1 MRNARRT
8 LEKIEIMNNQAP
20 IPTTP
25 ELGLLIRAAMVN
37 QNLSLNKL
45 AEAAGV
51 GVATIANLLEQGTD
65 HAHSG
70 VHPLVLRKVAE
81 VLDLDQILLFQVAGY
96 LAAEGIE
103 HPLSPEATYLA
114 LCFDTLSTEQQ
125 RLLLDMTHSLMAS
138 SGIPRRAVRIRELL
152 TQTELLRQQHPLFR
166 QHPFGIRREMGRIIG
181 NLTHTTTRGILMSG
195 VTERIQG
202 ALQTDS
208 PPRLIT
214 AHEIEQTLRSSDVA
228 IVLNALLPRKEI
240 PTSPEKLYWLVHDS
254 QTAGRRLADLPQRYE
269 PYREAIRD
277 LWKLLESAAQD
288 LPV

>member
-1 MRNARRT
+1 MSKQKSSIAEMPTLGQFIRNAMT
-8 LEKIEIMNNQAP
+8 DQ
-20 IPTTP
+20 
-25 ELGLLIRAAMVN
+25 
-37 QNLSLNKL
+37 QLSLNKL

-51 GVATIANLLEQGTD
+51 GVSTIANLLNQGTQ

-70 VHPLVLRKVAE
+70 IHPLVLRKVAE
-81 VLDLDQILLFQVAGY
+81 VLDLDQVLLFQVAGY
-96 LAAEGIE
+96 LAAEDIE
-103 HPLSPEATYLA
+103 HPLSLEATYLA
-114 LCFDTLSTEQQ
+114 VCFDTLSTEQQ

-138 SGIPRRAVRIRELL
+138 SGIPRRGVRIRELL
-152 TQTELLRQQHPLFR
+152 TQAELLRQQHPLFR
-166 QHPFGIRREMGRIIG
+166 QYPFGIRREMGRIIG
-181 NLTHTTTRGILMSG
+181 NLTHTTTREILMSG

-208 PPRLIT
+208 PPRLIS
-214 AHEIEQTLRSSDVA
+214 AYEIEQTLRSPDVA

-277 LWKLLESAAQD
+277 LWKLLESVAQD

>member
-1 MRNARRT
+1 MSKQKSSIAEMPTLGQFIRNAMT
-8 LEKIEIMNNQAP
+8 DQ
-20 IPTTP
+20 
-25 ELGLLIRAAMVN
+25 
-37 QNLSLNKL
+37 QLSLNKL

-51 GVATIANLLEQGTD
+51 GVSTIANLLNQGTQ

-70 VHPLVLRKVAE
+70 IHPFVLRKVAE
-81 VLDLDQILLFQVAGY
+81 VLDLDQVLLFQVAGY
-96 LAAEGIE
+96 LAAEDIE
-103 HPLSPEATYLA
+103 HPLSLEATYLA
-114 LCFDTLSTEQQ
+114 VCFDTLSTEQQ

-138 SGIPRRAVRIRELL
+138 SGIPRRGVRIRELL
-152 TQTELLRQQHPLFR
+152 TQAELLRQQHPLFR
-166 QHPFGIRREMGRIIG
+166 QYPFGIRREMGRIIG
-181 NLTHTTTRGILMSG
+181 NLTHTTTREILMSG

-208 PPRLIT
+208 PPRLIS
-214 AHEIEQTLRSSDVA
+214 AYEIEQTLRSPDVA

-277 LWKLLESAAQD
+277 LWKLLESVAQD

>member
-1 MRNARRT
+1 MSKQKSSIAEMPTLGQFIRNAMT
-8 LEKIEIMNNQAP
+8 DQ
-20 IPTTP
+20 
-25 ELGLLIRAAMVN
+25 
-37 QNLSLNKL
+37 QLSLNKL

-51 GVATIANLLEQGTD
+51 GVSTIANLLNQGTQ

-70 VHPLVLRKVAE
+70 IHPLVLRKVAE
-81 VLDLDQILLFQVAGY
+81 VLDLDQVLLFQVAGY
-96 LAAEGIE
+96 LAAEDIE
-103 HPLSPEATYLA
+103 HPLSLEATYLA
-114 LCFDTLSTEQQ
+114 VCFDTLATEQQ
-125 RLLLDMTHSLMAS
+125 RLLLDMTHSLMSS
-138 SGIPRRAVRIRELL
+138 SGIPRRGVRIRELL
-152 TQTELLRQQHPLFR
+152 TQAELLRQQHPLFR
-166 QHPFGIRREMGRIIG
+166 QYPFGIRREMGRIIG
-181 NLTHTTTRGILMSG
+181 NLTHTTTREILMSG

-208 PPRLIT
+208 PPRLIS
-214 AHEIEQTLRSSDVA
+214 AYEIEQTLRSPDVA

-277 LWKLLESAAQD
+277 LWKLLESVAQD